1 MKANVLADIFK
12 RYVCILL
19 AFVVVMLDAHA
30 QESQELNCT
39 VEVNADQI
47 ENSSKEVFETLEQA
61 ISEYINTN
69 KWTNAQFAINE
80 RIECRM
86 YFTIKSYEDD
96 KFTGEL
102 QVQSMRPVYNSS
114 YTTTVLNFRDT
125 NIEFTYIENEPLVF
139 SELSMESN
147 LTAII
152 NFYCYMIIAMDF
164 DTFSL
169 EGGTPYYE
177 SAANVVRL
185 AQSSGE
191 SGWKAFEDN
200 KNRSAVLSAYTDN
213 ATRGIRTILYNY
225 HRLGLD
231 QMAVSVDKGR
241 ATVTS
246 CIEELKKVYDAAP
259 MSVCL
264 SIFKDAKLDELV
276 NIYSKAGVAEKNK
289 VYELL
294 YPLYPTDGTR
304 LNKIKEQS
312 K

>member
-1 MKANVLADIFK
+1 MSHVT
-12 RYVCILL
+12 VCIRKLYCAAIL
-19 AFVVVMLDAHA
+19 CIVAAFAA
-30 QESQELNCT
+30 NAQELNCT

-61 ISEYINTN
+61 IAEYVNTN
-69 KWTNAQFAINE
+69 KWTNAQFMANE

-86 YFTIKSYEDD
+86 YFTIKSYDGD
-96 KFTGEL
+96 KMTGDL

-114 YTTTVLNFRDT
+114 YTTTVLNFKDS
-125 NIEFTYIENEPLVF
+125 NVEFSYVENEPLVY
-139 SELSMESN
+139 SEMSMESN

-152 NFYCYMIIAMDF
+152 NFYCFMIIAMDF
-164 DTFSL
+164 DTFSPD
-169 EGGTPYYE
+169 GGTPYYE
-177 SAANVVRL
+177 LAANVVRL

-191 SGWKAFEDN
+191 TGWKAFEDN

-213 ATRGIRTILYNY
+213 ATHGIRTILYNY

-241 ATVTS
+241 ASVTA

-264 SIFKDAKLDELV
+264 SIFRDAKLDELV
-276 NIYSKAGVAEKNK
+276 NIYSEAGTTEKTK

-294 YPLYPTDGTR
+294 YPLYPTEGTR
-304 LNKIKEQS
+304 LDKIKKTE

>member
-1 MKANVLADIFK
+1 MSHVT
-12 RYVCILL
+12 VCIRKLYCAVIL
-19 AFVVVMLDAHA
+19 CIVAAFAA
-30 QESQELNCT
+30 NAQELNCT

-61 ISEYINTN
+61 IAEYVNTN
-69 KWTNAQFAINE
+69 KWTNAQFMANE

-86 YFTIKSYEDD
+86 YFTIKSYDGD
-96 KFTGEL
+96 KMTGDL

-114 YTTTVLNFRDT
+114 YTTTVLNFKDS
-125 NIEFTYIENEPLVF
+125 NVEFSYVENEPLVY
-139 SELSMESN
+139 SEMSMESN

-152 NFYCYMIIAMDF
+152 NFYCFMIIAMDF
-164 DTFSL
+164 DTFSPD
-169 EGGTPYYE
+169 GGTPYYE
-177 SAANVVRL
+177 LAANVVRL

-191 SGWKAFEDN
+191 TGWKAFEDN

-213 ATRGIRTILYNY
+213 ATHGIRTILYNY

-241 ATVTS
+241 ASVTA

-264 SIFKDAKLDELV
+264 SIFRDAKLDELV
-276 NIYSKAGVAEKNK
+276 NIYSEAGTTEKTK

-294 YPLYPTDGTR
+294 YPLYPTEGTR
-304 LNKIKEQS
+304 LDKIKKTE

>member
-1 MKANVLADIFK
+1 MSHVT
-12 RYVCILL
+12 VCIRKLYCAAIL
-19 AFVVVMLDAHA
+19 CIVAAFAA
-30 QESQELNCT
+30 NAQELNCT

-61 ISEYINTN
+61 IAEYVNTN
-69 KWTNAQFAINE
+69 KWTNAQFMANE

-86 YFTIKSYEDD
+86 YFTIKSYDGD
-96 KFTGEL
+96 KMTGDL

-114 YTTTVLNFRDT
+114 YTTTVLNFKDS
-125 NIEFTYIENEPLVF
+125 NVEFSYVENEPLVY
-139 SELSMESN
+139 SEMSMESN

-152 NFYCYMIIAMDF
+152 NFYCFMIIAMDF
-164 DTFSL
+164 DTFSPD
-169 EGGTPYYE
+169 GGTPYYE
-177 SAANVVRL
+177 LAANVVRL

-191 SGWKAFEDN
+191 TGWKAFEDN

-213 ATRGIRTILYNY
+213 ATHGIRTILYNY
-225 HRLGLD
+225 HRLGLE

-241 ATVTS
+241 ASVTA

-264 SIFKDAKLDELV
+264 SIFRDAKLDELV
-276 NIYSKAGVAEKNK
+276 NIYSEAGTTEKTK

-294 YPLYPTDGTR
+294 YPLYPTEGTR
-304 LNKIKEQS
+304 LDKIKKTE

>member
-1 MKANVLADIFK
+1 MMPIMLRLWIFRIILA
-12 RYVCILL
+12 
-19 AFVVVMLDAHA
+19 AFLSASVAVNA
-30 QESQELNCT
+30 QELNCT

-47 ENSSKEVFETLEQA
+47 ESSSKEVFETLKQA
-61 ISEYINTN
+61 ISEYVNTN
-69 KWTNAQFAINE
+69 KWTNAQFAVNE
-80 RIECRM
+80 KIECRM
-86 YFTIKSYEDD
+86 YFTIKSYSDD
-96 KFTGEL
+96 TFSGDL

-114 YTTTVLNFRDT
+114 YTTTILNFKDT
-125 NIEFTYIENEPLVF
+125 DIEFTYVENEPLVY

-152 NFYCYMIIAMDF
+152 NFYCFMIIAMDF

-177 SAANVVRL
+177 MAANVVRL

-191 SGWKAFEDN
+191 SGWKAFENN
-200 KNRSAVLSAYTDN
+200 KNRSAVLSAYTNN
-213 ATRGIRTILYNY
+213 ATRGIRSILYNY

-231 QMAVSVDKGR
+231 QMVVSVDKGR

-246 CIEELKKVYDAAP
+246 CIEELKKVYDVAP

-264 SIFKDAKLDELV
+264 SMFRDAKLDELV
-276 NIYSKAGVAEKNK
+276 NIYSKAGTTEKNK

-304 LNKIKEQS
+304 LNKIKEVS

>member
-1 MKANVLADIFK
+1 MLKKLCCITAICVGMAITANA
-12 RYVCILL
+12 
-19 AFVVVMLDAHA
+19 
-30 QESQELNCT
+30 QELNCT

-47 ENSSKEVFETLEQA
+47 QNSSKEVFETLEQA
-61 ISEYINTN
+61 IAEYVNTN
-69 KWTNAQFAINE
+69 KWTNAQFAVNE
-80 RIECRM
+80 KIECRM
-86 YFTIKSYEDD
+86 YFTIKTYDSD
-96 KFTGEL
+96 KFTGDL
-102 QVQSMRPVYNSS
+102 QVQSLRPVYNSS

-125 NIEFTYIENEPLVF
+125 NIEFTYIENEPLVY
-139 SELSMESN
+139 SELTMESN

-152 NFYCYMIIAMDF
+152 NFYCFMIIAMDF
-164 DTFSL
+164 DTFSP

-177 SAANVVRL
+177 SAANIVRL

-191 SGWKAFEDN
+191 AGWKAFEDN

-213 ATRGIRTILYNY
+213 ATRGMRSILYNY

-241 ATVTS
+241 ATVTQ
-246 CIEELKKVYDAAP
+246 CLEELKKVYDAAP

-264 SIFKDAKLDELV
+264 SIFRDSKLDELV
-276 NIYSKAGVAEKNK
+276 NIYSEAGTTEKNK

-294 YPLYPTDGTR
+294 YPLYPTEGTK
-304 LNKIKEQS
+304 LNKIKEPA

>member
-1 MKANVLADIFK
+1 MRLKVANIK
-12 RYVCILL
+12 RFWCLL
-19 AFVVVMLDAHA
+19 SVACLSALFTAGA
-30 QESQELNCT
+30 QELNCT

-47 ENSSKEVFETLEQA
+47 QNSSKEVFETLEQA
-61 ISEYINTN
+61 IAEYVNTN
-69 KWTNAQFAINE
+69 KWTNAQFAANE
-80 RIECRM
+80 KIECRM
-86 YFTIKSYEDD
+86 FFTIKSYDGD
-96 KFTGEL
+96 KMTGEL
-102 QVQSMRPVYNSS
+102 QVQSLRPVYNSS

-125 NIEFTYIENEPLVF
+125 NVEFTYIENEPLVY
-139 SELSMESN
+139 SEMSMESN

-152 NFYCYMIIAMDF
+152 NFYCFMIIAMDF
-164 DTFSL
+164 DTFSPQ
-169 EGGTPYYE
+169 GGTPYYE
-177 SAANVVRL
+177 LTANVVRL

-191 SGWKAFEDN
+191 TGWKAFEDN

-213 ATRGIRTILYNY
+213 ATSGIRTILYNY

-241 ATVTS
+241 ATITA
-246 CIEELKKVYDAAP
+246 CLEELKKVYDAAP

-276 NIYSKAGVAEKNK
+276 NIYSEAGTTEKTK

-304 LNKIKEQS
+304 LNKIKEP
-312 K
+312 KK

>member
-1 MKANVLADIFK
+1 MSHVT
-12 RYVCILL
+12 VCIRKLYCAAIL
-19 AFVVVMLDAHA
+19 CIVAAFAA
-30 QESQELNCT
+30 NAQELNCT

-61 ISEYINTN
+61 IAEYVNTN
-69 KWTNAQFAINE
+69 KWTNAQFMANE

-86 YFTIKSYEDD
+86 YFTIKSYDGD
-96 KFTGEL
+96 KMTGDL

-114 YTTTVLNFRDT
+114 YTTTVLNFKDS
-125 NIEFTYIENEPLVF
+125 NVEFSYVENEPLVY
-139 SELSMESN
+139 SEMSMESN

-152 NFYCYMIIAMDF
+152 NFYCFMIIAMDF
-164 DTFSL
+164 DTFSPD
-169 EGGTPYYE
+169 GGTPYYE
-177 SAANVVRL
+177 LAANVVRL

-191 SGWKAFEDN
+191 TGWKAFEDN

-213 ATRGIRTILYNY
+213 ATHGIRTILYNY

-241 ATVTS
+241 ASVTA

-264 SIFKDAKLDELV
+264 SIFRDAKLDELV
-276 NIYSKAGVAEKNK
+276 NIYSEAGTTEKTK

-294 YPLYPTDGTR
+294 YPLYPTEGAR
-304 LNKIKEQS
+304 LDKIKKTE

>member
-1 MKANVLADIFK
+1 MSHVT
-12 RYVCILL
+12 VCIRKLYCAAIL
-19 AFVVVMLDAHA
+19 CIVAAFAA
-30 QESQELNCT
+30 NAQELNCT

-61 ISEYINTN
+61 IAEYVNTN
-69 KWTNAQFAINE
+69 KWTNAQFMASE

-86 YFTIKSYEDD
+86 YFTIKSYDGD
-96 KFTGEL
+96 KMTGDL

-114 YTTTVLNFRDT
+114 YTTTVLNFKDS
-125 NIEFTYIENEPLVF
+125 NVEFSYVENEPLVY
-139 SELSMESN
+139 SEMSMESN

-152 NFYCYMIIAMDF
+152 NFYCFMIIAMDF
-164 DTFSL
+164 DTFSPD
-169 EGGTPYYE
+169 GGTPYYE
-177 SAANVVRL
+177 LAANVVRL

-191 SGWKAFEDN
+191 TGWKAFEDN

-213 ATRGIRTILYNY
+213 ATHGMRTILYNY

-241 ATVTS
+241 ASVTA

-264 SIFKDAKLDELV
+264 SIFRDAKLDELV
-276 NIYSKAGVAEKNK
+276 NIYSEAGTTEKTK

-294 YPLYPTDGTR
+294 YPLYPTEGTR
-304 LNKIKEQS
+304 LDKIKKTE

>member
-1 MKANVLADIFK
+1 MLKKLCCITAIAVGMAITANA
-12 RYVCILL
+12 
-19 AFVVVMLDAHA
+19 
-30 QESQELNCT
+30 QELNCT

-47 ENSSKEVFETLEQA
+47 QNSSKEVFETLEQA
-61 ISEYINTN
+61 IAEYVNTN
-69 KWTNAQFAINE
+69 KWTNAQFAVNE
-80 RIECRM
+80 KIECRM
-86 YFTIKSYEDD
+86 YFTIKTYDSD
-96 KFTGEL
+96 KFTGDL
-102 QVQSMRPVYNSS
+102 QVQSLRPVYNSS

-125 NIEFTYIENEPLVF
+125 NIEFTYIENEPLVY
-139 SELSMESN
+139 SELTMESN

-152 NFYCYMIIAMDF
+152 NFYCFMIIAMDF
-164 DTFSL
+164 DTFSP

-177 SAANVVRL
+177 SAANIVRL

-191 SGWKAFEDN
+191 AGWKAFEDN

-213 ATRGIRTILYNY
+213 TTRGMRSILYNY

-241 ATVTS
+241 ATVTQ
-246 CIEELKKVYDAAP
+246 CLEELKKVYDAAP

-264 SIFKDAKLDELV
+264 SIFRDSKLDELV
-276 NIYSKAGVAEKNK
+276 NIYSEAGTTEKNK

-294 YPLYPTDGTR
+294 YPLYPTEGTK
-304 LNKIKEQS
+304 LNKIKEPA

>member
-1 MKANVLADIFK
+1 M
-12 RYVCILL
+12 
-19 AFVVVMLDAHA
+19 
-30 QESQELNCT
+30 
-39 VEVNADQI
+39 
-47 ENSSKEVFETLEQA
+47 
-61 ISEYINTN
+61 
-69 KWTNAQFAINE
+69 
-80 RIECRM
+80 
-86 YFTIKSYEDD
+86 
-96 KFTGEL
+96 
-102 QVQSMRPVYNSS
+102 
-114 YTTTVLNFRDT
+114 
-125 NIEFTYIENEPLVF
+125 
-139 SELSMESN
+139 
-147 LTAII
+147 
-152 NFYCYMIIAMDF
+152 
-164 DTFSL
+164 
-169 EGGTPYYE
+169 
-177 SAANVVRL
+177 
-185 AQSSGE
+185 
-191 SGWKAFEDN
+191 
-200 KNRSAVLSAYTDN
+200 LSAYTDN

-276 NIYSKAGVAEKNK
+276 NIYSKAGVTEKNK

>member
-1 MKANVLADIFK
+1 MSHVT
-12 RYVCILL
+12 VCIRKLYCAAIL
-19 AFVVVMLDAHA
+19 CIVAAFAA
-30 QESQELNCT
+30 NAQELNCT

-61 ISEYINTN
+61 IAEYVNTN
-69 KWTNAQFAINE
+69 KWTNAQFMAHE

-86 YFTIKSYEDD
+86 YFTIKSYDGD
-96 KFTGEL
+96 KMTGDL

-114 YTTTVLNFRDT
+114 YTTTVLNFKDS
-125 NIEFTYIENEPLVF
+125 NVEFSYVENEPLVY
-139 SELSMESN
+139 SEMSMESN

-152 NFYCYMIIAMDF
+152 NFYCFMIIAMDF
-164 DTFSL
+164 DTFSPD
-169 EGGTPYYE
+169 GGTPYYE
-177 SAANVVRL
+177 LAANVVRL

-191 SGWKAFEDN
+191 TGWKAFEDN

-213 ATRGIRTILYNY
+213 ATHGIRTILYNY

-241 ATVTS
+241 ASVTA

-264 SIFKDAKLDELV
+264 SIFRDAKLDELV
-276 NIYSKAGVAEKNK
+276 NIYSEAGTTEKTK

-294 YPLYPTDGTR
+294 YPLYPTEGTR
-304 LNKIKEQS
+304 LDKIKKTE

>member
-1 MKANVLADIFK
+1 MLKKLCCITAIAVGMAITANA
-12 RYVCILL
+12 
-19 AFVVVMLDAHA
+19 
-30 QESQELNCT
+30 QELNCT

-47 ENSSKEVFETLEQA
+47 QNSSKEVFETLEQA
-61 ISEYINTN
+61 IAEYVNTN
-69 KWTNAQFAINE
+69 KWTNAQFAVNE
-80 RIECRM
+80 KIECRM
-86 YFTIKSYEDD
+86 YFTIKTYDSD
-96 KFTGEL
+96 KFTGDL
-102 QVQSMRPVYNSS
+102 QVQSLRPVYNSS

-125 NIEFTYIENEPLVF
+125 NIEFTYIENEPLVY
-139 SELSMESN
+139 SELTMESN

-152 NFYCYMIIAMDF
+152 NFYCFMIIAMDF
-164 DTFSL
+164 DTFSP

-177 SAANVVRL
+177 SAANIVRL

-191 SGWKAFEDN
+191 AGWKAFEDN

-213 ATRGIRTILYNY
+213 ATRGMRSILYNY

-241 ATVTS
+241 ATVTQ
-246 CIEELKKVYDAAP
+246 CLEELKKVYDAAP

-264 SIFKDAKLDELV
+264 SIFRDSKLDELV
-276 NIYSKAGVAEKNK
+276 NIYSEAGTTEKNK

-294 YPLYPTDGTR
+294 YPLYPTEGTK
-304 LNKIKEQS
+304 LNKIKEPA

>member
-1 MKANVLADIFK
+1 
-12 RYVCILL
+12 
-19 AFVVVMLDAHA
+19 
-30 QESQELNCT
+30 
-39 VEVNADQI
+39 
-47 ENSSKEVFETLEQA
+47 
-61 ISEYINTN
+61 
-69 KWTNAQFAINE
+69 
-80 RIECRM
+80 
-86 YFTIKSYEDD
+86 
-96 KFTGEL
+96 
-102 QVQSMRPVYNSS
+102 
-114 YTTTVLNFRDT
+114 
-125 NIEFTYIENEPLVF
+125 
-139 SELSMESN
+139 
-147 LTAII
+147 
-152 NFYCYMIIAMDF
+152 MDF

-276 NIYSKAGVAEKNK
+276 NIYSKAGVTEKNK

>member
-1 MKANVLADIFK
+1 MMSRIVAYMRLLCVLAAVGF
-12 RYVCILL
+12 
-19 AFVVVMLDAHA
+19 AAA
-30 QESQELNCT
+30 STASAQELNCT

-47 ENSSKEVFETLEQA
+47 QNSSKEVFETLEQA
-61 ISEYINTN
+61 IAEYVNTN
-69 KWTNAQFAINE
+69 KWTNAQFAVNE
-80 RIECRM
+80 KIECRM
-86 YFTIKSYEDD
+86 FFTIKSYEDD
-96 KFTGEL
+96 KFTGDL

-114 YTTTVLNFRDT
+114 YTTTVLNFKDT
-125 NIEFTYIENEPLVF
+125 SIEFTYIENEPLVY

-152 NFYCYMIIAMDF
+152 NFYCFMIIALDF

-177 SAANVVRL
+177 KAANVVRL

-225 HRLGLD
+225 HRQGLD

-241 ATVTS
+241 AMVTA

-264 SIFKDAKLDELV
+264 SIFRDSKMDELV
-276 NIYSKAGVAEKNK
+276 NIYSEAGTTEKNK

-304 LNKIKEQS
+304 LNKIKETS
-312 K
+312 KK

>member
-1 MKANVLADIFK
+1 MSYVA
-12 RYVCILL
+12 VCIRKLYCAAIL
-19 AFVVVMLDAHA
+19 CIVAAFAA
-30 QESQELNCT
+30 NAQELNCT

-47 ENSSKEVFETLEQA
+47 ENSSKEVFETLKQA
-61 ISEYINTN
+61 IAEYVNTN
-69 KWTNAQFAINE
+69 KWTNAQFMANE

-86 YFTIKSYEDD
+86 YFTIKSYDGD
-96 KFTGEL
+96 KMTGDL

-114 YTTTVLNFRDT
+114 YTTTVLNFKDS
-125 NIEFTYIENEPLVF
+125 NVEFTYVENEPLVY
-139 SELSMESN
+139 SEMSMESN

-152 NFYCYMIIAMDF
+152 NFYCFMIIAMDF
-164 DTFSL
+164 DTFSPD
-169 EGGTPYYE
+169 GGTPYYE
-177 SAANVVRL
+177 LAANVVRL

-191 SGWKAFEDN
+191 TGWKAFEDN

-213 ATRGIRTILYNY
+213 ATHGIRTILYNY

-241 ATVTS
+241 ATVTA

-264 SIFKDAKLDELV
+264 SIFRDAKLDELV
-276 NIYSKAGVAEKNK
+276 NIYSEAGTTEKSK

-294 YPLYPTDGTR
+294 YPLYPTEGTR
-304 LNKIKEQS
+304 LDKIKKTE
-312 K
+312 KK

>member
-1 MKANVLADIFK
+1 MSHVT
-12 RYVCILL
+12 VCIRKLYYAAIL
-19 AFVVVMLDAHA
+19 CIVAAFAA
-30 QESQELNCT
+30 NAQELNCT

-61 ISEYINTN
+61 IAEYVNTN
-69 KWTNAQFAINE
+69 KWTNAQFMANE

-86 YFTIKSYEDD
+86 YFTIKSYDGD
-96 KFTGEL
+96 KMTGDL

-114 YTTTVLNFRDT
+114 YTTTVLNFKDS
-125 NIEFTYIENEPLVF
+125 NVEFSYVENEPLVY
-139 SELSMESN
+139 SEMSMESN

-152 NFYCYMIIAMDF
+152 NFYCFMIIAMDF
-164 DTFSL
+164 DTFSPD
-169 EGGTPYYE
+169 GGTPYYE
-177 SAANVVRL
+177 LAANVVRL

-191 SGWKAFEDN
+191 TGWKAFEDN

-213 ATRGIRTILYNY
+213 ATHGIRTILYNY

-241 ATVTS
+241 ASVTA

-264 SIFKDAKLDELV
+264 SIFRDAKLDELV
-276 NIYSKAGVAEKNK
+276 NIYSEAGTTEKTK

-294 YPLYPTDGTR
+294 YPLYPTEGTR
-304 LNKIKEQS
+304 LDKIKKTE

>member
-1 MKANVLADIFK
+1 MSHVA
-12 RYVCILL
+12 VCIRKLYCVAIL
-19 AFVVVMLDAHA
+19 SIVAAFAA
-30 QESQELNCT
+30 NAQELNCT

-61 ISEYINTN
+61 IAEYVNTN
-69 KWTNAQFAINE
+69 KWTNAQFMANE

-86 YFTIKSYEDD
+86 YFTIKSYDGD
-96 KFTGEL
+96 KMTGDL

-114 YTTTVLNFRDT
+114 YTTTVLNFKDS
-125 NIEFTYIENEPLVF
+125 NVEFSYVENEPLVY
-139 SELSMESN
+139 SEMSMESN

-152 NFYCYMIIAMDF
+152 NFYCFMIIAMDF
-164 DTFSL
+164 DTFSPD
-169 EGGTPYYE
+169 GGTPYYE
-177 SAANVVRL
+177 LAANVVRL

-191 SGWKAFEDN
+191 TGWKAFEDN

-213 ATRGIRTILYNY
+213 ATHGIRTILYNY

-241 ATVTS
+241 ASVTA

-264 SIFKDAKLDELV
+264 SIFRDAKLDELV
-276 NIYSKAGVAEKNK
+276 NIYSEAGTTEKTK

-294 YPLYPTDGTR
+294 YPLYPTEGTR
-304 LNKIKEQS
+304 LDKIKKTE

>member
-1 MKANVLADIFK
+1 MLKKLCCITAIGVGMAITANA
-12 RYVCILL
+12 
-19 AFVVVMLDAHA
+19 
-30 QESQELNCT
+30 QELNCT

-47 ENSSKEVFETLEQA
+47 QNSSKEVFETLEQA
-61 ISEYINTN
+61 IAEYVNTN
-69 KWTNAQFAINE
+69 KWTNAQFAVNE
-80 RIECRM
+80 KIECRM
-86 YFTIKSYEDD
+86 YFTIKTYDSD
-96 KFTGEL
+96 KFTGDL
-102 QVQSMRPVYNSS
+102 QVQSLRPVYNSS

-125 NIEFTYIENEPLVF
+125 NIEFTYIENEPLVY
-139 SELSMESN
+139 SELTMESN

-152 NFYCYMIIAMDF
+152 NFYCFMIIAMDF
-164 DTFSL
+164 DTFSP

-177 SAANVVRL
+177 SAANIVRL

-191 SGWKAFEDN
+191 AGWKAFEDN

-213 ATRGIRTILYNY
+213 ATRGMRSILYNY

-241 ATVTS
+241 ATVTQ
-246 CIEELKKVYDAAP
+246 CLEELKKVYDAAP

-264 SIFKDAKLDELV
+264 SIFRDSKLDELL
-276 NIYSKAGVAEKNK
+276 NIYSEAGTTEKNK

-294 YPLYPTDGTR
+294 YPLYPTEGTK
-304 LNKIKEQS
+304 LNKIKEPA